1 VATRMIPYIVKMPH
15 CSNMNRNGTMSL
27 LDAVWLCPLPSQL
40 RGLSKMALEAV
51 QTCYDVKEVDWWEAN
66 NVVEDGV
73 IPKG

>member
-1 VATRMIPYIVKMPH
+1 
-15 CSNMNRNGTMSL
+15 MSL